1 MNQKLL
7 KFYLEIRFGL
17 MDVPKIKKRII
28 SIVLGTMIKFW
39 IVLQYSL
46 KKKEKLKWKWE
57 EKDSSIWAG

>member
-28 SIVLGTMIKFW
+28 SIVFGTMIKFW